1 MRIFITGIA
10 GFLGSHLADR
20 MINLGHD
27 VLGNDTLI
35 GGYEDNV
42 NHKATLYKVDCCNRE
57 RMADIM
63 KNVDVVIHTA
73 ATAHE
78 GLSVVSPDF
87 ITKNVFQAT
96 VSTISAA
103 LEFPVGFNRCSRL
116 GSSQEGR

>member
-42 NHKATLYKVDCCNRE
+42 NHKATLYK
-57 RMADIM
+57 
-63 KNVDVVIHTA
+63 
-73 ATAHE
+73 
-78 GLSVVSPDF
+78 
-87 ITKNVFQAT
+87 
-96 VSTISAA
+96 
-103 LEFPVGFNRCSRL
+103 
-116 GSSQEGR
+116 